1 MFRELIAQ
9 CVSESG
15 AEYAYLEPS
24 CPEDEITQAENAV
37 GYPFPEELKALLRE
51 TNGDH
56 WLLWSAKEMVEC
68 AEQMKGFLDVCD
80 TYEDYLEKVGRHIF
94 FAGNGCGDYYCYRI
108 LPTGMADG
116 SGVYIWGHE
125 TFESH
130 VVAKDLPDLI
140 RKYYHGQC

>member
-68 AEQMKGFLDVCD
+68 AEQMKGFLDCLLYTSRCV
-80 TYEDYLEKVGRHIF
+80 
-94 FAGNGCGDYYCYRI
+94 
-108 LPTGMADG
+108 
-116 SGVYIWGHE
+116 
-125 TFESH
+125 
-130 VVAKDLPDLI
+130 
-140 RKYYHGQC
+140 